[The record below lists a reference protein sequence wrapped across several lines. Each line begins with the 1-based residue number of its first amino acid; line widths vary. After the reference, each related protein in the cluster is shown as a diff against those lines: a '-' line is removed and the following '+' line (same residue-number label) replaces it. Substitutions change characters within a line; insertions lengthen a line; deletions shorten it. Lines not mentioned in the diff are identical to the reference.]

1 MSGMYLD
8 EEVKTLKDDSAHYLV
23 NLRKH
28 HDELMLDSIPSENLG
43 EYIELVKFFSFI
55 ESEIRG
61 MRHQLNVEVFNA
73 NFRSMVESKQF
84 EDSVFVAGS

>member
-1 MSGMYLD
+1 MYKD
-8 EEVKTLKDDSAHYLV
+8 EEVKTIKDNSECYLA

-28 HDELMLDSIPSENLG
+28 YDELMSDSIPSEKLG
-43 EYIELVKFFSFI
+43 KYIELVKFFLFI

-73 NFRSMVESKQF
+73 NFRSMVESRQF

>member
-1 MSGMYLD
+1 MYKD
-8 EEVKTLKDDSAHYLV
+8 EEVKTLKDDSEFYLA

-28 HDELMLDSIPSENLG
+28 YDELMLDSIPIENLG
-43 EYIELVKFFSFI
+43 KYIELVKFFLFI

-73 NFRSMVESKQF
+73 NFRSMVESRQF